1 MGPASS
7 PSVEKYGSGRGG
19 YVYYLPPIVTYQ
31 LEQLPQSKGLVLWII
46 EGHILDRQE
55 VEYLTVL
62 PSLEPRLKVVVEMGA
77 SAVFAGCLLADTL
90 VLA

>member
-1 MGPASS
+1 M
-7 PSVEKYGSGRGG
+7 GRGG
-19 YVYYLPPIVTYQ
+19 SRICLLSTTHRHQ
-31 LEQLPQSKGLVLWII
+31 LEQLLSSKGLVLWII

-62 PSLEPRLKVVVEMGA
+62 PSLEPRLKVVGNGA
-77 SAVFAGCLLADTL
+77 SSLDALADTL